1 MNWTNVLLGGLSN
14 HGYGA
19 NKNVNVREIA
29 LKSLFLCVNRSP
41 AHIRG
46 VVFMPA
52 QTPSSIVWTESMGM
66 FTWREKDPR
75 TSKILEGG

>member
-41 AHIRG
+41 AHNRCGFHAGTNAIEYSVNRVYG
-46 VVFMPA
+46 DVYM
-52 QTPSSIVWTESMGM
+52 
-66 FTWREKDPR
+66 
-75 TSKILEGG
+75 EGERS